1 MQYCILF
8 TWSTWQSNLNVQCT
22 FGCHRSYWVI
32 RFFPTA
38 STGFKAFCDVG
49 ENGSADRQ
57 HKITLVCK
65 RLRLESVSSRHQIL
79 SSKCTTCFPFEPD
92 INKRTFQNGNHNVF
106 ALIYTAQRK
115 SHTMHSFP
123 DKTLTDIVMSLHS
136 RCILNIHNSIT

>member
-22 FGCHRSYWVI
+22 FGCHRSYWAI

-65 RLRLESVSSRHQIL
+65 RPRLECELKTPNPQLKMHDM
-79 SSKCTTCFPFEPD
+79 FPFEPD
-92 INKRTFQNGNHNVF
+92 INKRTFQNGNHNVLT
-106 ALIYTAQRK
+106 LIYTAQWN
-115 SHTMHSFP
+115 SHTMHLFP
-123 DKTLTDIVMSLHS
+123 DNTLTDIVMSLHS
-136 RCILNIHNSIT
+136 RCILNLHNSIT